1 MWELYRRTFRRMQ
14 AIIWLASLAAFLA
27 THNVYAGLSVFVATQ
42 LGALYGAMW
51 AARVKRLSR

>member
-1 MWELYRRTFRRMQ
+1 MQ